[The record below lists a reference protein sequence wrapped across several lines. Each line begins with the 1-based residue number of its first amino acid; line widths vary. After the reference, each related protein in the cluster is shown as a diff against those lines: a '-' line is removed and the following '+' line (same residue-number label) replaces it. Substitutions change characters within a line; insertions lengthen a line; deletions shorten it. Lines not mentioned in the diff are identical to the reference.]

1 MRCLVAEAMWR
12 MPVKPRKTLR
22 ETLLE
27 NRKAEQSWANAF
39 GTTLR
44 DDLDEIADKRTNSK
58 RMADDDREE
67 SVMREV
73 SALLAHHPKVLF
85 AVRQNSGMSQ
95 NASGTPIWFYR
106 WVRSRTKMRVTD
118 FWGLLTDGRMF
129 ALEAKNR
136 LWKAPSGEREF
147 EQQEFLTAIREA
159 GGVAGFVTSAE
170 QAQRIIES

>member
-1 MRCLVAEAMWR
+1 M
-12 MPVKPRKTLR
+12 KPRKTLR
-22 ETLLE
+22 EMLLE
-27 NRKAEQSWANAF
+27 NRKAEESWANAF

-44 DDLDEIADKRTNSK
+44 DDLDEIAGKRTNSK

-73 SALLAHHPKVLF
+73 AALLAIHPKVLF
-85 AVRQNSGMSQ
+85 AIRQNSGMSQ

>member
-1 MRCLVAEAMWR
+1 ML
-12 MPVKPRKTLR
+12 VKPRKTLR

-44 DDLDEIADKRTNSK
+44 DDLEAIADKRSNSK
-58 RMADDDREE
+58 RMDDDDREE
-67 SVMREV
+67 TVMREV

-85 AVRQNSGMSQ
+85 AIRQNSGMSE

-159 GGVAGFVTSAE
+159 GGVAGFVTSAA
-170 QAQRIIES
+170 QAQKIIEG

>member
-1 MRCLVAEAMWR
+1 M
-12 MPVKPRKTLR
+12 KPRKTLR

-44 DDLDEIADKRTNSK
+44 DDLEAIADKRSNSK
-58 RMADDDREE
+58 RMTDDDREE
-67 SVMREV
+67 TVMREV

-85 AVRQNSGMSQ
+85 AIRQNSGMSQ

-118 FWGLLTDGRMF
+118 FWGLLTDKRMF

-147 EQQEFLTAIREA
+147 EQQEFLTTIREA

>member
-1 MRCLVAEAMWR
+1 M
-12 MPVKPRKTLR
+12 KPRKTLR

-27 NRKAEQSWANAF
+27 NRKAEQSWANAY

-44 DDLDEIADKRTNSK
+44 DDLEAIADKRSNSK

-118 FWGLLTDGRMF
+118 FWGMLTDGRMF
-129 ALEAKNR
+129 ACEAKNR
-136 LWKAPSGEREF
+136 LWKAPSGEREI
-147 EQQEFLTAIREA
+147 EQQAFLDTVAKA
-159 GGVAGFVTSAE
+159 GGVSGFVTSAAK
-170 QAQRIIES
+170 AQKIIEG

>member
-1 MRCLVAEAMWR
+1 

-44 DDLDEIADKRTNSK
+44 DDLETIADKRSNSK

-106 WVRSRTKMRVTD
+106 WARSRTKMRVTD

-136 LWKAPSGEREF
+136 LWKAPSGEREW
-147 EQQEFLTAIREA
+147 EQKAFLYAISCA
-159 GGVAGFVTSAE
+159 GGVSGFVTSAE
-170 QAQRIIES
+170 QAQRIIEG

>member
-1 MRCLVAEAMWR
+1 
-12 MPVKPRKTLR
+12 
-22 ETLLE
+22 
-27 NRKAEQSWANAF
+27 
-39 GTTLR
+39 
-44 DDLDEIADKRTNSK
+44 
-58 RMADDDREE
+58 
-67 SVMREV
+67 
-73 SALLAHHPKVLF
+73 LLAHHPKVLF

-136 LWKAPSGEREF
+136 LWKAPSGEREM
-147 EQQEFLTAIREA
+147 EQQAFLTAIREA

-170 QAQRIIES
+170 QAQRIIEG